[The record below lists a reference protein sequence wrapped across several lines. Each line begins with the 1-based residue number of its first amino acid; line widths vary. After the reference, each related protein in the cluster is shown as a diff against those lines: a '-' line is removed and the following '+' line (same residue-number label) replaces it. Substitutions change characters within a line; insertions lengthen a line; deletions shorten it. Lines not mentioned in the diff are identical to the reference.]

1 MNHEER
7 SSKNINPCTRKSA
20 QRTNTYISH
29 YITYKFMC
37 MSHKERSNK
46 SINSYTAKSAQ
57 RINTCATCILGHE
70 K

>member
-29 YITYKFMC
+29 ITYKFMC